1 MRVQA
6 AERDTFRNAASVS
19 HRPPTGKVGT
29 RFPDGKATDRSLTRA
44 SSAIPHPRRQ
54 APDIQLGWRGCKSR
68 SSSRTAAQ
76 GNRVLPDSP

>member
-19 HRPPTGKVGT
+19 HRLPAGKAGA

-44 SSAIPHPRRQ
+44 SSATPHPTS
-54 APDIQLGWRGCKSR
+54 AG
-68 SSSRTAAQ
+68 A
-76 GNRVLPDSP
+76 